1 MTQPT
6 AMKKFVENIRNRH
19 DRLYKAFLFL
29 ASIAFIVFLLPREVS
44 FKYEFQKN
52 KAWHYDNLYAPFDV
66 PILRNG
72 SDIQSE
78 KANIEAHKTLY
89 FKYNDAKAQQ
99 QITLFDQLL
108 ERALKDENPEP
119 SSARNKEL
127 YVEKM
132 TVLKKHY
139 FDLGSEVLRNIYKKG
154 LVELSDE
161 LDKLNDS
168 SAFYVIKNN
177 VVASAFYKEDVFTLK
192 SAFQFSENSLQS
204 YFAESELLLPVIEL
218 VLQKDAANIVYD
230 AAKTQMILNNDVS
243 KLEVEAI
250 GIISEGQS
258 IIKRGDIV
266 DQQKLSMLTSYKVK
280 YEEQTL
286 ETNKKWMVMLAQ
298 ILLISIVIGSYSVF
312 LFLFRPEI
320 FNNNRHLVFLLLL
333 MVLFVLATSVIL
345 HFDRLN
351 VYLIPFCLIPIVIRS
366 FFDTRTA
373 FFAHIITMMIIG
385 FMVSDSFNF
394 VFSQFI
400 SGIVAIFGFVNYRK
414 RAQLFITSG
423 LIFLTYSAIF
433 FAIALLQEGDVS
445 VLSGRDFMWFAIS
458 AAFTMFAFPMIYAFE
473 KLFGLI
479 SDITLLELADT
490 NNTLLRELSL
500 KAPGTFQHSLQVA
513 NLAEAAI
520 FKVGGNALLIR
531 TAAMYH
537 DIGKMERPMYFI
549 ENQATGVNPHHEL
562 STEESA
568 RIIIQH
574 VIQGIEIA
582 KKHRLP
588 EQIIDFIRT
597 HHGTTRAE
605 FFYRKAKE
613 EFPDETPDEHL
624 YTYPGPIPFSKESA
638 VLMMADSVEA
648 ASRALKEVNS
658 EKIEQLVDR
667 VINKQI
673 EGQQFVNADI
683 TLKEI
688 SQIKKILK
696 KMLMNI
702 YHVRI
707 EYPNA

>member
-1 MTQPT
+1 
-6 AMKKFVENIRNRH
+6 MKKFVENIRNRH

-673 EGQQFVNADI
+673 EEQQFVNADI

>member
-230 AAKTQMILNNDVS
+230 ATKTQMILNNDVS

-673 EGQQFVNADI
+673 EEQQFVNADI

>member
-1 MTQPT
+1 
-6 AMKKFVENIRNRH
+6 MKKFVENIRNRH

-52 KAWHYDNLYAPFDV
+52 KAWHYDNLYAPFDL

>member
-1 MTQPT
+1 LTQPT

-19 DRLYKAFLFL
+19 DRLYKAILFL
-29 ASIAFIVFLLPREVS
+29 ATIAFIVFLLPREVS

-78 KANIEAHKTLY
+78 KANIEARKTLY
-89 FKYNDAKAQQ
+89 FKYKDAKAQQ
-99 QITLFDQLL
+99 QVTLFDQLL
-108 ERALKDENPEP
+108 EVAMKEKNPEP
-119 SSARNKEL
+119 SSPRSKEH

-139 FDLGSEVLRNIYKKG
+139 SDLGSEVLRNIYKKG

-192 SAFQFSENSLQS
+192 SAFQFSESSLHS

-230 AAKTQMILNNDVS
+230 PAKTQMILNNDLS
-243 KLEVEAI
+243 KLEVEAV

-266 DQQKLSMLTSYKVK
+266 DQQKLAMLTSYKAK

-286 ETNKKWMVMLAQ
+286 ETNKKWMVMFAQ
-298 ILLISIVIGSYSVF
+298 VLLIAIVIGSYFVF

-333 MVLFVLATSVIL
+333 LVLFVLAASVVL

-373 FFAHIITMMIIG
+373 FFAHIVTVMIIG
-385 FMVSDSFNF
+385 FMVSDSFYF

-400 SGIVAIFGFVNYRK
+400 AGIVAIFGFVNYRK
-414 RAQLFITSG
+414 RAQLFLTSG
-423 LIFLTYSAIF
+423 LIFLTYSVVF
-433 FAIALLQEGDVS
+433 FSIALLQEGDVS

-458 AAFTMFAFPMIYAFE
+458 SAFTMFAFPMIYAFE

-582 KKHRLP
+582 KKYRLP

-613 EFPDETPDEHL
+613 EFPDETPDERL

-648 ASRALKEVNS
+648 ASRALKDVNS

-673 EGQQFVNADI
+673 EEQQFANADI

>member
-1 MTQPT
+1 
-6 AMKKFVENIRNRH
+6 MKKFVENIRNRH

-78 KANIEAHKTLY
+78 KENIEAHKTLY

-108 ERALKDENPEP
+108 ERALKDKNPEP
-119 SSARNKEL
+119 SSARHKEV

-139 FDLGSEVLRNIYKKG
+139 SDLGSEVLRNIYKKG

-161 LDKLNDS
+161 LDKLIDS

-192 SAFQFSENSLQS
+192 SAFQFSENSLHS
-204 YFAESELLLPVIEL
+204 YFAESELLLPLIEL

-230 AAKTQMILNNDVS
+230 PAKTQIILNNDLS
-243 KLEVEAI
+243 KLEVEAV

-266 DQQKLSMLTSYKVK
+266 DQQKLAMLTSYKAK

-298 ILLISIVIGSYSVF
+298 VLLITIVVGSYFVF

-333 MVLFVLATSVIL
+333 LVLFVLAASVVL

-373 FFAHIITMMIIG
+373 FFAHIVTVMIIG

-400 SGIVAIFGFVNYRK
+400 AGIVAIFGFVNYRK
-414 RAQLFITSG
+414 RAQLFLTSG
-423 LIFLTYSAIF
+423 LIFLTYSVIF

-445 VLSGRDFMWFAIS
+445 MLSGRDFMWFAIS

-582 KKHRLP
+582 KKYRLP

-613 EFPDETPDEHL
+613 EFPDETPDERL

-648 ASRALKEVNS
+648 ASRALKDVNS

-673 EGQQFVNADI
+673 EEQQFANADI

>member
-1 MTQPT
+1 MGI
-6 AMKKFVENIRNRH
+6 KKIIDRVRNDH
-19 DRLYKAFLFL
+19 DIFYKAMLFIGT
-29 ASIAFIVFLLPREVS
+29 IAFIVFLLPREVS

-52 KAWHYDNLYAPFDV
+52 KAWNYDNLYAPFDV

-72 SDIQSE
+72 EEIKSE
-78 KANIEAHKTLY
+78 REKIISGKTLY
-89 FKYNDAKAQQ
+89 FKYNQGKKEEQVM
-99 QITLFDQLL
+99 LFDRLL
-108 ERALKDENPEP
+108 EEGLEAQNPVPNSE
-119 SSARNKEL
+119 SQK
-127 YVEKM
+127 
-132 TVLKKHY
+132 KKHKENIAELKQHY
-139 FDLGSEVLRNIYKKG
+139 FTLGEEILSDIYKKG
-154 LVELSDE
+154 LIELSDE
-161 LDKLNDS
+161 LDKLNDTV
-168 SAFYVIKNN
+168 AFYVIKDN

-192 SAFQFSENSLQS
+192 SAFE
-204 YFAESELLLPVIEL
+204 FAENTLQKNIADKEILLPAIEKA
-218 VLQKDAANIVYD
+218 LQKDAANIVYD
-230 AAKTQMILNNDVS
+230 DKKTQLVLSNELS
-243 KLEVEAI
+243 KLEIAAV

-258 IIKRGDIV
+258 IIKKGDIV
-266 DQQKLSMLTSYKVK
+266 DKQKFDMLSSYKAK
-280 YEEQTL
+280 YESQTL
-286 ETNKKWMVMLAQ
+286 EKNKQLLVTLAQ
-298 ILLISIVIGSYSVF
+298 IVLIAIAIGGFF
-312 LFLFRPEI
+312 LYLFFFRREI
-320 FNNNRHLVFLLLL
+320 FNNNKHLVFLLLL
-333 MVLFVLATSVIL
+333 LNLFVLATSVIM

-373 FFAHIITMMIIG
+373 FFSHIISLMIIG

-400 SGIVAIFGFVNYRK
+400 AGIVAIFGFVNYRK
-414 RAQLFITSG
+414 RAQLFITAG
-423 LIFLTYSAIF
+423 LIFITYSLIF
-433 FAIALLQEGDVS
+433 IAVSLLQEGDFNQI
-445 VLSGRDFMWFAIS
+445 SGRKFTWFAIS
-458 AAFTMFAFPMIYAFE
+458 AGFTMFAFPMIYAFE
-473 KLFGLI
+473 KMFGFI
-479 SDITLLELADT
+479 SDITLLELSDT

-531 TAAMYH
+531 TAALYH

-562 STEESA
+562 SSEESA
-568 RIIIQH
+568 RIIINH
-574 VIQGIEIA
+574 VIRGIEIA
-582 KKHRLP
+582 KKYRVP

-605 FFYRKAKE
+605 FFYRKAVN
-613 EFPDETPDEHL
+613 EFPDETIEEKL

-673 EGQQFVNADI
+673 EEQQFINADI

-688 SQIKKILK
+688 SQIKKMLK

>member
-1 MTQPT
+1 M
-6 AMKKFVENIRNRH
+6 
-19 DRLYKAFLFL
+19 
-29 ASIAFIVFLLPREVS
+29 
-44 FKYEFQKN
+44 
-52 KAWHYDNLYAPFDV
+52 
-66 PILRNG
+66 
-72 SDIQSE
+72 E

-479 SDITLLELADT
+479 PFIGLA
-490 NNTLLRELSL
+490 
-500 KAPGTFQHSLQVA
+500 PVHS
-513 NLAEAAI
+513 
-520 FKVGGNALLIR
+520 K
-531 TAAMYH
+531 
-537 DIGKMERPMYFI
+537 
-549 ENQATGVNPHHEL
+549 
-562 STEESA
+562 
-568 RIIIQH
+568 
-574 VIQGIEIA
+574 
-582 KKHRLP
+582 
-588 EQIIDFIRT
+588 
-597 HHGTTRAE
+597 
-605 FFYRKAKE
+605 
-613 EFPDETPDEHL
+613 
-624 YTYPGPIPFSKESA
+624 
-638 VLMMADSVEA
+638 LMS
-648 ASRALKEVNS
+648 
-658 EKIEQLVDR
+658 
-667 VINKQI
+667 
-673 EGQQFVNADI
+673 
-683 TLKEI
+683 
-688 SQIKKILK
+688 
-696 KMLMNI
+696 
-702 YHVRI
+702 
-707 EYPNA
+707 